1 LKLAAVS
8 PSGAKHH
15 WQKGDAGYRGKID
28 AEPNILALLA
38 CRRGHQSEADG
49 CPPEPCITADQKSVT
64 FSIRALTRATI
75 RLKPVQ
81 LKLI

>member
-1 LKLAAVS
+1 MKLAAIS

-15 WQKGDAGYRGKID
+15 WRKGDAGFRGKID
-28 AEPNILALLA
+28 VEPNILALLA

-49 CPPEPCITADQKSVT
+49 CPLEPCITADQKSVT
-64 FSIRALTRATI
+64 FSIRALTRGAN

-81 LKLI
+81 LKVI